1 MQVPYSKSSRLLFD
15 YSLDRH
21 NTPAIGNPYDLIDV
35 DPEGGILPQREGSP
49 NTEYNHLLNFFES
62 GDNATNF
69 QRIFDYL
76 HTPSPFAGAYTYLNP
91 LTFGSGFVTDDL
103 HPPFNKIS
111 NFRDPGK
118 INMNTIF
125 DPAVYMGLMNGHA
138 GPTAGNAGQSY
149 RNWID
154 SRRGYGGAGGNLISF
169 NANMPSFFTNPIRPA
184 GSGDIVPLTTL
195 RRPDVELSLLRNNQA
210 DPQLLINTDYLNPA
224 INTRRHSTFKYQS
237 VQRLDNLVTGRSNVY
252 GMWITMG
259 YFEVTTVPPTSV
271 NPSGVTVVDDPDGY
285 KLGSEIGNDRGEVRR
300 HRAFYMI
307 DRSIPAAFEPGENHN
322 VDKTVILRRYID

>member
-15 YSLDRH
+15 YSLDR
-21 NTPAIGNPYDLIDV
+21 NVNPYTTPNNG
-35 DPEGGILPQREGSP
+35 DPTL
-49 NTEYNHLLNFFES
+49 TEYNHLLNFFES
-62 GDNATNF
+62 GDDTANF
-69 QRIFDYL
+69 HRIFDYL

-91 LTFGSGFVTDDL
+91 LSFGSGVGTEEL

-118 INMNTIF
+118 ININTIF

-138 GPTAGNAGQSY
+138 GPTY
-149 RNWID
+149 TNWIA

-169 NANMPSFFTNPIRPA
+169 NPDMPSFFTNPIRPT
-184 GSGDIVPLTTL
+184 GSGDIVPLNSL
-195 RRPDVELSLLRNNQA
+195 ARPDVELSLLRNNQA
-210 DPQLLINTDYLNPA
+210 GDQLLINTGYTDLA
-224 INTRRHSTFKYQS
+224 KDSRRNSTFKYQS

-259 YFEVTTVPPTSV
+259 YFEIITAQPTPV
-271 NPSGVTVVDDPDGY
+271 NPDGY
-285 KLGSEIGNDRGEVRR
+285 QLGQEIGNDRGEIRR

>member
-1 MQVPYSKSSRLLFD
+1 M
-15 YSLDRH
+15 
-21 NTPAIGNPYDLIDV
+21 
-35 DPEGGILPQREGSP
+35 
-49 NTEYNHLLNFFES
+49 
-62 GDNATNF
+62 
-69 QRIFDYL
+69 
-76 HTPSPFAGAYTYLNP
+76 
-91 LTFGSGFVTDDL
+91 
-103 HPPFNKIS
+103 
-111 NFRDPGK
+111 
-118 INMNTIF
+118 
-125 DPAVYMGLMNGHA
+125 
-138 GPTAGNAGQSY
+138 
-149 RNWID
+149 
-154 SRRGYGGAGGNLISF
+154 
-169 NANMPSFFTNPIRPA
+169 
-184 GSGDIVPLTTL
+184 
-195 RRPDVELSLLRNNQA
+195 ELSLLRNNQA